1 MRKLNISQPISV
13 ISEAAM
19 GYIVQG
25 NANRVFHE
33 IEFMEMVRTDSGPAT
48 VVHLTSQTQ
57 FAPNVDVACLI
68 RIMPRFE
75 EGMFGKTDTAL
86 NDELRLISTGLELW
100 YWRDKFWV
108 KGVDK
113 LGVDYYSKVQ
123 GKRYYALY
131 EIEVRDSDQLLR
143 KLAI

>member
-1 MRKLNISQPISV
+1 MRKLNISKPISV
-13 ISEAAM
+13 ISEELM
-19 GYIVQG
+19 DYIVQG
-25 NANRVFHE
+25 NVNRVFHE

-68 RIMPRFE
+68 RIMPRFV
-75 EGMFGKTDTAL
+75 EGMFATETAL
-86 NDELRLISTGLELW
+86 NDELRLVSTGLELW

-113 LGVDYYSKVQ
+113 LGVDYYSKARE
-123 GKRYYALY
+123 KRCYALY
-131 EIEVRDSDQLLR
+131 EIEVCNSDQLLR